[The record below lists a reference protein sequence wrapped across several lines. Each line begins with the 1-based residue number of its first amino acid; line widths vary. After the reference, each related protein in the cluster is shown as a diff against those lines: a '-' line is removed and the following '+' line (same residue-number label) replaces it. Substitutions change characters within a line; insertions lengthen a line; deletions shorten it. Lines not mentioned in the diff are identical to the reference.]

1 VASEKERERKEE
13 RANEGERE
21 RRERERESIWQR
33 EKVVRHA
40 CTGANTDKVMARER
54 GRERIFR
61 KKEPSC
67 DSE

>member
-21 RRERERESIWQR
+21 REREEKSIWQR